1 MHIYTCMNTHTH
13 AHTHT
18 HAAHVYTRMS
28 LYQGL
33 EERMKQVQL
42 ELEALQAQCLHMHA
56 AATAELLPP
65 KRETSST
72 TLGASGGR
80 GRDPGVAAKMRERKW
95 RESQLSCARRQ
106 LEKVVMGLSLRV
118 CFFCVPMRLCLCV

>member
-1 MHIYTCMNTHTH
+1 
-13 AHTHT
+13 
-18 HAAHVYTRMS
+18 MS

-65 KRETSST
+65 KREPSST

-80 GRDPGVAAKMRERKW
+80 GRDPGVAAKMRERKL
-95 RESQLSCARRQ
+95 RESQLSSRRQ
-106 LEKVVMGLSLRV
+106 LEKVVMGLSLRI
-118 CFFCVPMRLCLCV
+118 CFFCVSMRLCLCV